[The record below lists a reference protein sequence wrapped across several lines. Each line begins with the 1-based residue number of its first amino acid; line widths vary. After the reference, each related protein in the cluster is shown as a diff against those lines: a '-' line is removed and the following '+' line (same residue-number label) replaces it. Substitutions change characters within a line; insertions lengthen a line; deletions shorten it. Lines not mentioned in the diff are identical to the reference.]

1 MGRGFI
7 ELDLE
12 RIEEKQIDFIKPQ
25 LVDKSST
32 VASQYVSSSL
42 FQQMRSFP
50 THNIAGLAKKV
61 ESEMNAAKGSILNI
75 SNFVQECRDNYLSL
89 DNFLT
94 TGSSTVTTSSSAN
107 SIIAGIHIGEYNHL
121 DFEIPNSKIKLEY
134 QLKFHPIVR
143 EETLMFQSFQ
153 GADSKTKEEINTKKE
168 TTIEEDDEE
177 ETL

>member
-12 RIEEKQIDFIKPQ
+12 RLEEKQVDFMKPQ

-32 VASQYVSSSL
+32 LASQYVSSSL

-50 THNIAGLAKKV
+50 THNIAGLAKRV

-75 SNFVQECRDNYLSL
+75 SNFVQECQDNYLSL

-94 TGSSTVTTSSSAN
+94 TGSSTATTSSSAN
-107 SIIAGIHIGEYNHL
+107 SVMGSMNIGSYNHL
-121 DFEIPNSKIKLEY
+121 DFEIPNSKVRLDY
-134 QLKFHPIVR
+134 QLEFHPIVR
-143 EETLMFQSFQ
+143 EETLVFQSLQ
-153 GADSKTKEEINTKKE
+153 GVDNKTKEETSTKKE
-168 TTIEEDDEE
+168 VNVEEDEE